1 MSTECNRWIAR
12 GGLAAAAG
20 LVLAMLPSD
29 AARAEF
35 EVQESTIDAGEIQ
48 LQYRGAGHTGL
59 AAAEEDEDEK
69 PLRQSQEFELQMSPT
84 SHWLLAFTQGY
95 TVPDGET
102 FEINAIEFETQVEI
116 ITLEGDGIGFAMQGG
131 IERGVGNAPEGS
143 GDFHFGPIFEY
154 GRGDFLLTNDIL
166 FFDEYGPD
174 SENGVWGVEYS
185 LQAAYNVTDRLMLAL
200 EAFGEAED
208 IASTSFQEQEHYIGP
223 AFYFTWGE
231 DDDEA
236 LIEESERG
244 VPGKYDEF
252 TVSFGVLF
260 GLTEASSDVAAKVF
274 VGYEF
279 N

>member
-1 MSTECNRWIAR
+1 LSTEYTRWIAT
-12 GGLAAAAG
+12 GGLAAAAFAF
-20 LVLAMLPSD
+20 AMLPPES
-29 AARAEF
+29 ARAEF

-59 AAAEEDEDEK
+59 AAAEEDDDEK
-69 PLRQSQEFELQMSPT
+69 PLLQSQEFELQMSPT

-131 IERGVGNAPEGS
+131 IEKGVGNAPEGS

-154 GRGDFLLTNDIL
+154 GKGDFLLTNDIL
-166 FFDEYGPD
+166 FFDEFGPD
-174 SENGVWGVEYS
+174 SEDGVWGVEYS
-185 LQAAYNVTDRLMLAL
+185 LQAAYNVTPKLMLAL
-200 EAFGEAED
+200 EAFGEVED
-208 IASTSFQEQEHYIGP
+208 MAHTPFQEQEHYIGP
-223 AFYFTWGE
+223 SFYYTWG
-231 DDDEA
+231 DDDDDT

-244 VPGKYDEF
+244 FQGEYDEF

-260 GLTEASSDVAAKVF
+260 GLTDASSDVAAKVF

>member
-1 MSTECNRWIAR
+1 MKF
-12 GGLAAAAG
+12 G
-20 LVLAMLPSD
+20 LVATAGFALTFLPLD
-29 AARAEF
+29 RARAEF

-59 AAAEEDEDEK
+59 SKSDDDEDEK

-102 FEINAIEFETQVEI
+102 FDINAIEFETQVEI
-116 ITLEGDGIGFAMQGG
+116 ITLEGDGFGFAMQGG
-131 IERGVGNAPEGS
+131 MEQGVGNAPEGS

-154 GRGDFLLTNDIL
+154 GQGDFLLTNDIL
-166 FFDEYGPD
+166 FFDEFGPD
-174 SENGVWGVEYS
+174 SEPGVWGVEYS
-185 LQAAYNVTDRLMLAL
+185 LQAAYNVTDRLMLAV

-208 IASTSFQEQEHYIGP
+208 LSSTSFQEQEHYIGP

-236 LIEESERG
+236 LIEASERG

-260 GLTEASSDVAAKVF
+260 GLTDASSDVAAKVF

>member
-1 MSTECNRWIAR
+1 MAAIL
-12 GGLAAAAG
+12 LAVA
-20 LVLAMLPSD
+20 VPD
-29 AARAEF
+29 IARAEF

-48 LQYRGAGHTGL
+48 LQYRGASHTGL
-59 AAAEEDEDEK
+59 AEFEDEDDEK

-116 ITLEGDGIGFAMQGG
+116 ITLEGEGIGFAMQGG
-131 IERGVGNAPEGS
+131 LEHGVGNAPEGS

-154 GRGDFLLTNDIL
+154 GKGDFLLTNDIL
-166 FFDEYGPD
+166 FFDEKGPD
-174 SENGVWGVEYS
+174 TESGVWGVEYS
-185 LQAAYNVTDRLMLAL
+185 LQAAYNVTDRLVLAM
-200 EAFGEAED
+200 EAFGEVED
-208 IASTSFQEQEHYIGP
+208 ISSTPFEAQEHYVGP
-223 AFYFTWGE
+223 SFYYTWG
-231 DDDEA
+231 DDDDGDDYLSDRAFSGET
-236 LIEESERG
+236 
-244 VPGKYDEF
+244 GKYDEF

-274 VGYEF
+274 IGYEF